1 MAENN
6 AQVREPSLRRKDFD
20 VLAEDARRLL
30 ADPAVQ
36 RVLENM
42 ETNLINAII
51 NAPTSTP
58 EDVENERELVRQL
71 RTTRGLK
78 MQLFSTTQMQ
88 DLQDSDFKSQAAD
101 PEPVLKEAEVHRP
114 YVPGIKEGF

>member
-42 ETNLINAII
+42 ETNLVNAII
-51 NAPTSTP
+51 KAPTSTP
-58 EDVENERELVRQL
+58 EDIENERELVRQL

-101 PEPVLKEAEVHRP
+101 PEPVLKPAEVKP
-114 YVPGIKEGF
+114 YVPGIKEI